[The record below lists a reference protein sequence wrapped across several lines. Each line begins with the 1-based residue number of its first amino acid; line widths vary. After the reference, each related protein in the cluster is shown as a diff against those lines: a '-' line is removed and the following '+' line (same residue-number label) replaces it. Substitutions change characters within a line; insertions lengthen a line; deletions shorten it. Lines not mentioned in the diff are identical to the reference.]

1 MKKRIVITLVVCFL
15 LFSVVLIMQYNTKNV
30 SSYLEED
37 IAIQATP
44 SKLEQ
49 NHEYSE
55 DNTLPG
61 SESTEYEYPEED
73 IAVQSTPDKMIIEHE
88 YVEYE

>member
-1 MKKRIVITLVVCFL
+1 MKKRIVIILVSCIL

-37 IAIQATP
+37 IA
-44 SKLEQ
+44 
-49 NHEYSE
+49 
-55 DNTLPG
+55 
-61 SESTEYEYPEED
+61 
-73 IAVQSTPDKMIIEHE
+73 VQSTPDKMIIEHE